1 MTEKETVMPAD
12 KNLIPHDATQKLTI
26 TIVGAQGSGKS
37 MAAAAIAECLYDLG
51 AGVTVLDENGL
62 LGAERLSEIKEE
74 VGERS
79 FARPLGFAEIT
90 IVTKYPA

>member
-1 MTEKETVMPAD
+1 MPVD
-12 KNLIPHDATQKLTI
+12 ENLTPHNAAQKLTI
-26 TIVGAQGSGKS
+26 TIVGAQGAGKS

-62 LGAERLSEIKEE
+62 LSAERLSEIKED

-79 FARPLGFAEIT
+79 FARPLGLAEIA
-90 IVTKYPA
+90 IITKYPA

>member
-1 MTEKETVMPAD
+1 MPVD
-12 KNLIPHDATQKLTI
+12 ENLTSYDATQKLTI
-26 TIVGAQGSGKS
+26 TIVGAQGTGKS

-51 AGVTVLDENGL
+51 AGVTVLDDNGL
-62 LGAERLSEIKEE
+62 LSAERLSEIKEE

-90 IVTKYPA
+90 IITKYPA